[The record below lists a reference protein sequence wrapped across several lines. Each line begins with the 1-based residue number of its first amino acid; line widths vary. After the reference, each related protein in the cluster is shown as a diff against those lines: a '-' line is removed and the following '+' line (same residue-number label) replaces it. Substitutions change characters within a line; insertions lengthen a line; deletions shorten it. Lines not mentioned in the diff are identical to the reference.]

1 MSSASSPND
10 IGTLVYHT
18 LGHYLRREPSSF
30 RAEDTLQDD
39 LALDSLQ
46 TIELIYEVESA
57 FNLEIPD
64 EDFGRFVTIG
74 DVVNYLVERT
84 HSSS

>member
-1 MSSASSPND
+1 MSSTSSPNG
-10 IGTLVYHT
+10 IGPLVYNT
-18 LGHYLRREPSSF
+18 LGHYLRREPSTL
-30 RAEDTLQDD
+30 RAEDSLRDD

-57 FNLEIPD
+57 FNLTIPD
-64 EDFGRFVTIG
+64 EDFGRLVTIG

-84 HSSS
+84 HTSS